1 MGICFDDLEGLS
13 VRKQREIITNRAKE
27 INRLNNLKYKVNYR
41 GNTSLINQQR
51 FQRQN
56 ILNYNYNS
64 HKNLK

>member
-56 ILNYNYNS
+56 ILN
-64 HKNLK
+64 

>member
-1 MGICFDDLEGLS
+1 MFSSHLDQKIGISFDDLEGVS

-27 INRLNNLKYKVNYR
+27 INRLNNLKYKINYR

-56 ILNYNYNS
+56 ILN
-64 HKNLK
+64 